1 MPQQPVTLT
10 LSAKISDKTF
20 PISDFTINIP
30 IDITRQEV
38 GQHLQGRR
46 RIHHAHHTQAAKHGR
61 THHTIRQC
69 NQAFKTAFETDP
81 DEVGAV
87 KILKTRPE
95 RPTCRVV
102 ATPLPDE

>member
-30 IDITRQEV
+30 IDITPLG

-46 RIHHAHHTQAAKHGR
+46 RIHHAHHTQAAKHRR
-61 THHTIRQC
+61 THHTIHQC
-69 NQAFKTAFETDP
+69 NQGIQNGIRNRPQRGRGGE
-81 DEVGAV
+81 
-87 KILKTRPE
+87 ILKTRPE
-95 RPTCRVV
+95 RHSICVV

>member
-10 LSAKISDKTF
+10 LNAKISDKTF

-38 GQHLQGRR
+38 NTFKVRR

-61 THHTIRQC
+61 THHTIHQC
-69 NQAFKTAFETDP
+69 NQ
-81 DEVGAV
+81 G
-87 KILKTRPE
+87 IQNGIRNRP
-95 RPTCRVV
+95 
-102 ATPLPDE
+102 

>member
-38 GQHLQGRR
+38 NTFKAGDAYTTLVTPKPPSTDELITRFTSA
-46 RIHHAHHTQAAKHGR
+46 IK
-61 THHTIRQC
+61 
-69 NQAFKTAFETDP
+69 AFKTAFEADP

-87 KILKTRPE
+87 KS
-95 RPTCRVV
+95 
-102 ATPLPDE
+102 